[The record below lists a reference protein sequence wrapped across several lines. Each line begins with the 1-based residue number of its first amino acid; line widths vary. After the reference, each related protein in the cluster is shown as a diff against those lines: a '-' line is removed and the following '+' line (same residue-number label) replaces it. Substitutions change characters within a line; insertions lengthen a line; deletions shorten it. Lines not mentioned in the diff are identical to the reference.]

1 MPRKTRKQK
10 QHADQYRGGP
20 AIAIASAL
28 DVLASPPQLTYEFQG
43 KTPKHTQPPPAA
55 ASEAQAIQRDL
66 IKTVVLSSAM
76 ISVIVALARVW

>member
-20 AIAIASAL
+20 VIAVASPQ
-28 DVLASPPQLTYEFQG
+28 DVLASPPQLTYEFKA
-43 KTPKHTQPPPAA
+43 KTPKHAQPPSAA
-55 ASEAQAIQRDL
+55 ASEALAIQKDL
-66 IKTVVLSSAM
+66 IKTVVLASAM

>member
-20 AIAIASAL
+20 AIAVASAP
-28 DVLASPPQLTYEFQG
+28 DAPASPLQLTYEFQG
-43 KTPKHTQPPPAA
+43 KTPKHAPQASPAG
-55 ASEAQAIQRDL
+55 SEALAIQKDL
-66 IKTVVLSSAM
+66 IKTVVLAAAM